1 MERMY
6 LLIAGILTGAAVGL
20 LTGHLGWI
28 CAGAVMGGLLA
39 LFARPRTTPVPTDRP
54 TDR

>member
-28 CAGAVMGGLLA
+28 CAGVVMGGLLA
-39 LFARPRTTPVPTDRP
+39 LFARPRSTPFPTDRP